1 VGRQRGLL
9 AESVRVDLPGGTL
22 NIRWP
27 GLGEKLWMTGPAVTV
42 YTGQIDI

>member
-9 AESVRVDLPGGTL
+9 AESVQVDLPGGRL

-42 YTGQIDI
+42 YTGQINI